1 MRRTPGL
8 QQHHQRDH
16 DQETDDD
23 HPERPQQSE
32 HLRLQ
37 CGFAGDERE
46 ARTVHLE
53 MQRIEVLLHFRAI
66 RIEAAAKLRSAKS
79 FSVNSASRFA

>member
-1 MRRTPGL
+1 MRRAPGL
-8 QQHHQRDH
+8 QQHHQRNH

-46 ARTVHLE
+46 ETHNLTKARALRVIDTLT
-53 MQRIEVLLHFRAI
+53 IEI
-66 RIEAAAKLRSAKS
+66 PIEEPIERMRL
-79 FSVNSASRFA
+79 